1 MGKGDRR
8 LTYGAVVL
16 DDCNFHE
23 SARLDT
29 FDQDRTLS
37 IVAPEGE
44 VSAASHTLSPYPL
57 PPPLP
62 PIPHTLPP
70 SPLPHTQFTL
80 MNYRV
85 TGEFLNNI
93 PFRVYTTVEDGDLPK

>member
-8 LTYGAVVL
+8 HTYGAVVL

-57 PPPLP
+57 PSLP
-62 PIPHTLPP
+62 HLTLPP
-70 SPLPHTQFTL
+70 PPPLHSLPTQFTL